1 MTFCTFVVLYTTC
14 VWVLYIGLKLP
25 VYLSFLC
32 FCPPHTFLSVCLCL
46 RMCMHPCMCLSKC
59 ILCPACR
66 QFLVCSNTFFIL
78 FYAFGA
84 LTLLAWHQEEH
95 PVCKNWVMRCWCSY
109 LSGLWSEVQ
118 IVCIWSSWCHCIPKP
133 HHLLPRLN
141 PDWFYLCGTC
151 LLRLSWQMTVV
162 V

>member
-1 MTFCTFVVLYTTC
+1 MTFCTVCCFVYYMC
-14 VWVLYIGLKLP
+14 VSS
-25 VYLSFLC
+25 VYWFKATSTFVIFMLLSITYVFG
-32 FCPPHTFLSVCLCL
+32 FSVRLCL
-46 RMCMHPCMCLSKC
+46 RMCMHPCMCLSKH
-59 ILCPACR
+59 ILWPACN
-66 QFLVCSNTFFIL
+66 QFLVCNTFFIL

-84 LTLLAWHQEEH
+84 LTLLAGHQEEH

-151 LLRLSWQMTVV
+151 LPRLSWQRGR
-162 V
+162 